1 MQGLLSGEVS
11 VWTAACHSSCR
22 KPTWPEQERERER
35 GVVEGGP
42 GRVKHS
48 KQAVAVL
55 SVFTLSSE
63 KPVMGCEKR
72 GRVGGTLVGVGE

>member
-55 SVFTLSSE
+55 CVYTE
-63 KPVMGCEKR
+63 Q
-72 GRVGGTLVGVGE
+72 

>member
-1 MQGLLSGEVS
+1 MPA
-11 VWTAACHSSCR
+11 TAAAGNPRGQNRSMR
-22 KPTWPEQERERER
+22 GR

-42 GRVKHS
+42 GSVKHS
-48 KQAVAVL
+48 KQAVAIL

-72 GRVGGTLVGVGE
+72 GRAGGTLVRVGE